1 VRVRAFVFLL
11 LGLLVLNIGCNRA
24 TRSLEKAVRLQ
35 QQGHPDQ
42 ALAIYQEQFSKSR
55 STDLKLRSG
64 LLVNIGECL
73 SQLGRIPEAY
83 GAYVQALESDPENQQ
98 AHFRLGEIYVLAGE
112 VEHANDEANFLLKN
126 SGRSADAYS
135 ILGSAAEASGK
146 EAVAREAFEQVLKQA
161 PHRVK
166 VALDLADLYNRA
178 GNIAKSRDV
187 LLTVASAMPN
197 TALPWLSLGRLEE
210 QEGNIQAAENAY
222 RHAVSVENSSETN
235 LRLAQFFERSARV
248 FDAKSV
254 LHRVD
259 SMRPEQPT
267 AFADFS
273 LSAGD
278 FNRANDGYLSALQV
292 APQSKDSSAKLTR
305 RALITRL
312 IESDLSNAQS
322 SQPGQHDAAVK
333 SARLHMIAYGSE
345 LEETERLLLR
355 AEIALADDDL
365 VQAATASTNALEKAP
380 KSPAAHYIS
389 AVVRYRSSD
398 PASARSEWQQAIDLD
413 DSFIPARIALAE
425 DSIREHDF
433 TGAQELILPVVRQEP
448 SNIQALVIFARTL
461 IADKSYDS
469 ARNISIRIQ
478 ALTPR
483 SPYPHI
489 LRGEAAL
496 SARNYA
502 SALIEFQQAVLL
514 DTSSKDAID
523 GLARV
528 YAVGAITRPMLLH
541 MENMGLSSPPSS
553 ILLEIAG
560 RNFIN
565 IHLYKDAER
574 CLRESLNVDPNRR
587 SAAEWL
593 ARLQAQKGDLAS
605 ASRSAAS
612 VHEFSPML
620 AGVEAQQQH
629 DLDAAISHYDR
640 AVRGGDATGVAA
652 NNLAWILAQQNRE
665 LDRALQLASKARELQ
680 PDNPAILD
688 TLGFVHLAR
697 REYTDAINVL
707 EHAREI
713 ASFKGYADPAV
724 LSEVRH
730 HLSVAYLRTGQT
742 ERAQLISGTLPKR

>member
-1 VRVRAFVFLL
+1 VRGRAFVYFLFVV
-11 LGLLVLNIGCNRA
+11 LVVNIGCNRA
-24 TRSLEKAVRLQ
+24 TRSYEKAVRLQ

-55 STDLKLRSG
+55 SADLKVQSG

-83 GAYVQALESDPENQQ
+83 GAYVQALEMDPENQQ

-112 VEHANDEANFLLKN
+112 VEHANDEAKFLLKN
-126 SGRSADAYS
+126 SGSSADAYT

-146 EAVAREAFEQVLKQA
+146 EAIAREAFEQVLKQD

-166 VALDLADLYNRA
+166 VALDLADLYNHA
-178 GNIAKSRDV
+178 GNISKSREV
-187 LLTVASAMPN
+187 LLSVASTMPN

-210 QEGNIQAAENAY
+210 QEGNVQAAENAY

-248 FDAKSV
+248 LDAKSV

-259 SMRPEQPT
+259 GMRPEQPT
-267 AFADFS
+267 ALADFS

-278 FNRANDGYLSALQV
+278 FNKANNGYLSALQV
-292 APQSKDSSAKLTR
+292 APQSKESSTKLTR

-312 IESDLSNAQS
+312 IESDLSNADS
-322 SQPGQHDAAVK
+322 AQPSQHDAAVK
-333 SARLHMIAYGSE
+333 SARYHMIAYGSE
-345 LEETERLLLR
+345 LEETERLLLQ

-365 VQAATASTNALEKAP
+365 VQAASHSTRALEKAP
-380 KSPAAHYIS
+380 KSPAAHYVS

-413 DSFIPARIALAE
+413 DSFIPARVALAE

-448 SNIQALVIFARTL
+448 SNVQALVIFARTL

-469 ARNISIRIQ
+469 ARNIAIRIQ

-489 LRGEAAL
+489 VRGEAAL

-502 SALIEFQQAVLL
+502 TALIEFQQAVLL
-514 DTSSKDAID
+514 DTNSKDAID

-528 YAVGAITRPMLLH
+528 YAVGAITRPMLLR
-541 MENMGLSSPPSS
+541 MEAMGLASPASS

-593 ARLQAQKGDLAS
+593 ARLQAQNGDLAS
-605 ASRSAAS
+605 ASQSAAS

-629 DLDAAISHYDR
+629 DLDAAITHYDK
-640 AVRGGDATGVAA
+640 AVRGGDSTGVAA

-665 LDRALQLASKARELQ
+665 LDRALQLANKARELQ

-742 ERAQLISGTLPKR
+742 ERAQLIKGSSPTQ